1 MAVVVVGGHS
11 RNIGKTSLAAGLIAA
26 FPECGWAAVKITQ
39 YGHGICSINGRA
51 CGCAAEEHRYALLEE
66 KNREGRTDSSRFLV
80 AGARRSL
87 WLRTKQGQLDRA
99 MPQLKPILETEQ
111 FVIMESNSILE
122 FVSPDLYIVVL
133 HFDVADFKR
142 SARAYLHRADAA
154 AVVQP
159 AAHRP
164 VWEGIALEG
173 MPIFPVTPPTY
184 VSEDLKEFVGLRLG
198 RPGI

>member
-66 KNREGRTDSSRFLV
+66 KSREGRTDSSRFLV

-111 FVIMESNSILE
+111 FVIMESNSVLE
-122 FVSPDLYIVVL
+122 FISPTSWISNGARERTSTARMLPRWYNQLRTDRCGKGSPWKECP
-133 HFDVADFKR
+133 FFR
-142 SARAYLHRADAA
+142 SHLPLMFRR
-154 AVVQP
+154 
-159 AAHRP
+159 
-164 VWEGIALEG
+164 
-173 MPIFPVTPPTY
+173 T
-184 VSEDLKEFVGLRLG
+184 
-198 RPGI
+198 